1 MSSDSKRGWPLPPKG
16 PAGFDL
22 SAELSRKGGRVPTP
36 PVTRRAILPSDTS
49 RTRPSLPRVSP
60 KQAPLIASL
69 LAAGSLRPPS
79 DPPSSGSTSNGS
91 RHNIAVSPSKIPS
104 AAGRMADMLRIS
116 EQLAGEVVDGR
127 YRIESPL
134 GQGAAGFVFRA
145 VDLQTR
151 EPVAIKLLDRERV
164 STSIDEEAFVSH
176 VRTVAS
182 VESPHVVRIVG
193 AGFSHDL
200 VPQVRPSEP
209 LLGPVPYIVMEL
221 LEGTD
226 LRALLQKSGPMLV
239 ADVVSYLRDVAT
251 ALDAAHAVG
260 LLHCDL
266 KPGNLF
272 LASVREGEEER
283 KLIKVLD
290 FGRTRMVAKGFFGT
304 AWYMA
309 PEQARAGELTPA
321 TDRWALAFVAFR
333 LLTGESYWSPAAMPD
348 LLAKIIA
355 GPPDPPSKVIATRG
369 IRVGATIGPAFD
381 EWFFHACQLDPA
393 LRFESCSLQ
402 VESLARAL
410 VLDGEA

>member
-1 MSSDSKRGWPLPPKG
+1 MPEGQGANQPSAPVIGELSKR
-16 PAGFDL
+16 
-22 SAELSRKGGRVPTP
+22 SGRVPTP

-69 LAAGSLRPPS
+69 LSAGSLRPS
-79 DPPSSGSTSNGS
+79 EPPSSGS
-91 RHNIAVSPSKIPS
+91 RQNIAVSPSKIPA

-164 STSIDEEAFVSH
+164 SNAAEEEAFVAH
-176 VRTVAS
+176 VRKVAS
-182 VESPHVVRIVG
+182 VASAHVVKVTA
-193 AGFSHDL
+193 AGFSHEL

-209 LLGPVPYIVMEL
+209 LLGPVPYVVMEL
-221 LEGTD
+221 LDGTD
-226 LRALLQKSGPMLV
+226 LRALLQKSGPMPV

-272 LASVREGEEER
+272 LATVREGESER

-309 PEQARAGELTPA
+309 PEQARSGELTPA

-333 LLTGESYWSPAAMPD
+333 LLTGESYWSPAPMPD

-355 GPPDPPSKVIATRG
+355 GPTAPPSSVVVTRG
-369 IRVGATIGPAFD
+369 IRVGATIGAAFD
-381 EWFFHACQLDPA
+381 QWFAHACRLDPA
-393 LRFESCSLQ
+393 QRFESCAAQ
-402 VESLARAL
+402 VESLAQAL
-410 VLDGEA
+410 VLDGGS

>member
-1 MSSDSKRGWPLPPKG
+1 M
-16 PAGFDL
+16 
-22 SAELSRKGGRVPTP
+22 
-36 PVTRRAILPSDTS
+36 
-49 RTRPSLPRVSP
+49 PRVLP
-60 KQAPLIASL
+60 KTPLIASL
-69 LAAGSLRPPS
+69 LDAGSLRPIEP
-79 DPPSSGSTSNGS
+79 PPSSRGSQ
-91 RHNIAVSPSKIPS
+91 NIAVSPSRIPS

-127 YRIESPL
+127 YRIESPH

-145 VDLQTR
+145 VDLQSR
-151 EPVAIKLLDRERV
+151 DAIAIKLLDRERV
-164 STSIDEEAFVSH
+164 STAVEEEVFVTH
-176 VRTVAS
+176 VRKVAS
-182 VESPHVVRIVG
+182 VDSPHVVRTVG

-200 VPQVRPSEP
+200 VPLVRPTDP
-209 LLGPVPYIVMEL
+209 LLGPVPYVVMEL
-221 LEGTD
+221 LEGAD
-226 LRALLQKSGPMLV
+226 LRALLQRSGPMPV
-239 ADVVSYLRDVAT
+239 ADVVRYLRDVAT

-272 LASVREGEEER
+272 LATVREGEAER

-290 FGRTRMVAKGFFGT
+290 FGRTRTLAKGFFGT

-321 TDRWALAFVAFR
+321 TDRWALALVAFR

-355 GPPDPPSKVIATRG
+355 GPHEPPSSVLSTRG
-369 IRVGATIGPAFD
+369 VRVGAPLGVAFD
-381 EWFFHACQLDPA
+381 QWFFHACQVEPA
-393 LRFESCSLQ
+393 RRFDSCLAE

-410 VLDGEA
+410 VLDGGA